1 MAKYISCTETA
12 KIIRK
17 ELKSNFPGI
26 KFSVRS
32 SSYAGGASIS
42 IEWLD
47 GPSLPS
53 VESIVKRF
61 QGATFDGS
69 IDLQSYV
76 DAEWEGEQVHFGADY
91 VNCHRNHSR
100 LFVEA
105 IVKQFCQRYGVKGM
119 EVRGDEKSA
128 WANTNSLSY
137 SYECW
142 YRTLLHQTDAKDM
155 YRAYEA
161 EEEAEKRARAE
172 WEAGAEERA
181 RKDEEERKAWAAE
194 EQARKERERIE
205 AEKRAHEQQEQAR
218 RQQQQ
223 RERDT
228 LRVAQRAVLSSKYT
242 ALTYLGLPLMTTD
255 RQVVMAA
262 FRQKVREMSDGKG
275 GYTGDMDFLVSVKDR
290 ALQS

>member
-47 GPSLPS
+47 GPAQRA
-53 VESIVKRF
+53 VESVTSVFR
-61 QGATFDGS
+61 GSSFDSS
-69 IDLQSYV
+69 IDLKSYV
-76 DAEWEGEQVHFGADY
+76 NSEWEGEEVHFGSDY
-91 VNCHRNHSR
+91 VHCRRNHSR
-100 LFVEA
+100 KFVEA
-105 IVKQFCQRYGVKGM
+105 IARQFCKRFGLKM
-119 EVRGDEKSA
+119 LEIRGDEKSA
-128 WANTNSLSY
+128 WANTDPLNWSHHQWY
-137 SYECW
+137 SD
-142 YRTLLHQTDAKDM
+142 LLYGTDVKDM
-155 YRAYEA
+155 DRAYEA

-181 RKDEEERKAWAAE
+181 HKDEEERKAWAAQ

-228 LRVAQRAVLSSKYT
+228 LRVAQRSVLSSKYT
-242 ALTYLGLPLMTTD
+242 ALAYLGLPLMTTD